1 MLQSIRESTSG
12 PFAWIVVAIITV
24 PFAFFGIE
32 TFRSGGGDATVAKVG
47 DEKITQR
54 ELQVGY
60 EQRYQRLQ
68 QMMGES
74 FDPSLIQGPQFRRT
88 VLDDMVREQ
97 VISSYVDDSGLR
109 GTDAAVFDYLQ
120 QVPAFQVDGEFS
132 PQAYRDTLSANRRQP
147 DAFEA
152 QVAASIATEQLQRAI
167 GQSALVAPGEVDL
180 AYRMQH
186 QQRRFS
192 QVTFTIADFRD
203 DVSVSEEDIQARY
216 EAQSQRYTTPEQIR
230 LHYIEVNQSQLTPT
244 GEPDEEA
251 LRAVY
256 EDQRGRFTTPEARK
270 TSHILIKTGDRSHGD
285 AKALAEEA
293 RSRIVEGGESFDEVA
308 RELSEDGGSAQSG
321 GDLDWVERGVM
332 VPEFED
338 ALFAME
344 EGEVSLPVET
354 DFGWHIIKLESIR
367 AETTK
372 PFDDA
377 DVQARIR
384 EIYQRDAAAERFQSL
399 TEELETLAYES
410 LDALEP
416 AAEATGLPL
425 EQTDWFSRQ
434 GGAGIAANDD
444 VIETAFSPIVLEDGE
459 NSRLI
464 EIEPGRVVVVR
475 VSDRQPEELRP
486 LDDVREEIRSEL
498 VNEAA
503 AAKARQQAESLL
515 TSLKDT
521 GTFSAALS
529 AQALEKTVI
538 DSGLIERDETEGRGG
553 ARLSPRVVR
562 TIFSQPRSAAGQPE
576 GMGQLTVAGGDV
588 VVYAL
593 ETVEDPRV
601 PTAGAERQTVADRA
615 AALAARQELA
625 AWEAAVRA
633 ETRIKVYEDVLAQQ
647 IEDSAPPY

>member
-54 ELQVGY
+54 ELQLGY

-88 VLDDMVREQ
+88 VLEDMVREQ
-97 VISSYVDDSGLR
+97 VITSYVEESRLR
-109 GTDAAVFDYLQ
+109 GTDAAVLEYLRQ
-120 QVPAFQVDGEFS
+120 IPAFQVDGEFS
-132 PQAYRDTLSANRRQP
+132 PDAYRDTLAANRRQP

-152 QVAASIATEQLQRAI
+152 QVADSIATEQLQLAI
-167 GQSALVAPGEVDL
+167 GQSALVAPGEVEL

-186 QQRRFS
+186 QRRRFS
-192 QVTFTIADFRD
+192 QVTFTIAEFRD
-203 DVSVSEEDIQARY
+203 EIEVTDAEIQARY
-216 EAQSQRYTTPEQIR
+216 DSQSQRYTTPEQIK
-230 LHYIEVNQSQLTPT
+230 LAYIEVNQSQLTPE
-244 GEPDEEA
+244 GEPDEAA

-256 EDQRGRFTTPEARK
+256 EDQRGRFTTVEARR
-270 TSHILIKTGDRSHGD
+270 TSHILIKAGERSS
-285 AKALAEEA
+285 AEAQRLAEEA
-293 RSRIVEGGESFDEVA
+293 RARIVDGGESFESVA

-338 ALFAME
+338 ALFAMS
-344 EGEVSLPVET
+344 EGEVSEPVET
-354 DFGWHIIKLESIR
+354 DFGWHIIKLESVR
-367 AETTK
+367 PETTK

-384 EIYQRDAAAERFQSL
+384 EIYLRDAAAERFQAL

-410 LDALEP
+410 LDSLEP
-416 AAEATGLPL
+416 AAEVTGLSI
-425 EQTDWFSRQ
+425 EETEWFSRN
-434 GGAGIAANDD
+434 GGAGIASNDD
-444 VIETAFSPIVLEDGE
+444 VIETAFSPIVLEEGE

-475 VSDRQPEELRP
+475 VSDRQPEASRP
-486 LDDVREEIRSEL
+486 LDAVREEIRAEL

-503 AAKARQQAESLL
+503 AARASEQAEALL
-515 TSLKDT
+515 VSLKDT
-521 GTFSAALS
+521 G
-529 AQALEKTVI
+529 ALETAIQAQNLDRTIV
-538 DSGLIERDETEGRGG
+538 DSGLIERTDVEGREG

-562 TIFSQPRSAAGQPE
+562 TVFAKPRDAAGQTE
-576 GMGQLTVAGGDV
+576 GMGKLTVAGGDV

-593 ETVEDPRV
+593 EVVEDPRV
-601 PTAGAERQTVADRA
+601 PESGSERQTVADRA
-615 AALAARQELA
+615 SALAARQELA
-625 AWEAAVRA
+625 AWEAAIRA
-633 ETRIKVYEDVLAQQ
+633 QTKVKIYEDALAQQ
-647 IEDSAPPY
+647 IEESAPPY